1 MNFKKRID
9 ILLNK
14 KQKFQLIL
22 LLVGTIAISFV
33 ETIGIGSLGVYVII
47 LSDIDGSIDKIPNNL
62 FIKDYL
68 SSLDNFQIIL
78 FISLLLCAIFFIKN
92 LLIIFYHYCELLIK
106 KNIIF
111 SITTKTYLNYLKTNY
126 SFYLEN
132 NSAKLINNIDSMSSR
147 AANYIFFLILLI
159 KESLL
164 LIFLLVT
171 IFFINL
177 KISISIFFGM
187 FIISLLIYLIV
198 KTKLRKY
205 GKKSLEL
212 EENSLKSLN
221 QGLGGFKI
229 IKILGTYKYFFE
241 EFSLIK
247 NYLLDLNISQRLI
260 SLIPRFAL
268 EVLSVIAMSLIS
280 ILLFIDTNNIRLI
293 LPTITLFG
301 LALIRMVPSFLSLS
315 VGFQNLG
322 YASSAF
328 EEKSEEMTNIEYE
341 IINETEKSVLP
352 NRITKLSLNNIS
364 FNFKNSER
372 LLKNVNI
379 EMEQGDF
386 IGVIGK
392 TGSGKSTLI
401 DIMLGLLKPI
411 SGNILCN
418 GKSIYTNIFEFRK
431 KIGYVPQEVYLS
443 DDSLLNNIAY
453 GLNKNEIDFDKVESS
468 LKKSQLKEFV
478 ETLPNKIHTLA
489 GDKGTRV
496 SGGQKQRIGIA
507 RALYNDPSIIIMDE
521 STNSLDEYT
530 EDKVIQDVKKLSEN
544 KIIIFVTHK
553 ESALKFCNK
562 IYEIKNGNCEPKG
575 DFEKYKSN

>member
-280 ILLFIDTNNIRLI
+280 ILLFIDTNNIKLI

-418 GKSIYTNIFEFRK
+418 GNSIYTNIFEFRK

>member
-280 ILLFIDTNNIRLI
+280 ILLFIDTNNIKLI